1 MVSISVVSA
10 ALLLGVVAY
19 SLSPDLIDCDYDSRI
34 IDIVADVD
42 ALLDIQTTIMA
53 RQKLDSQHQENKF
66 VQQEFATLKSGSQ
79 IYKMIGPVL
88 LKQDKHDAVMSVD
101 GRLEFIEKEIKRI
114 EGQIADLQEKSEK
127 QKMEVLKVQTGLQQ
141 QQQQTAKAG

>member
-1 MVSISVVSA
+1 MVSIFATSITYGA
-10 ALLLGVVAY
+10 GMPWHTMLG
-19 SLSPDLIDCDYDSRI
+19 PDLVNCGYESQMIALI
-34 IDIVADVD
+34 ADIVVP
-42 ALLDIQTTIMA
+42 LDIQTTILA

-66 VQQEFATLKSGSQ
+66 VQQEFATLKSDSQ

-141 QQQQTAKAG
+141 QQQTAKAG

>member
-1 MVSISVVSA
+1 MHVLLSA
-10 ALLLGVVAY
+10 VACALDA
-19 SLSPDLIDCDYDSRI
+19 DLIDCNYDYQVI
-34 IDIVADVD
+34 ALMADRN
-42 ALLDIQTTIMA
+42 ALLDIQTTILA